1 LSVGN
6 IGSGSVMQPACG
18 RDLLVNAIVAPVAT
32 KEIGDRNEIAWLY
45 EVVDEQ
51 ERGIHDNRNPI
62 RKALPAIES
71 EHNSTPELEAL
82 VQRARRAI
90 DQ

>member
-1 LSVGN
+1 MVEEPNKPELPAAKTTEVGTKSYNEVIRQEVIVFSSV
-6 IGSGSVMQPACG
+6 
-18 RDLLVNAIVAPVAT
+18 
-32 KEIGDRNEIAWLY
+32 
-45 EVVDEQ
+45 
-51 ERGIHDNRNPI
+51 HDNRNLV